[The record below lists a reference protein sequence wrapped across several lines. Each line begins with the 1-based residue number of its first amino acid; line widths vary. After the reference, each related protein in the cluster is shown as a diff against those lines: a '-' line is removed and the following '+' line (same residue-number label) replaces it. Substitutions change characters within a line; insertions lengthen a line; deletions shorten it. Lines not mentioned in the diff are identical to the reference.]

1 MTLRKMDDAP
11 RDGTP
16 ILVRYEWRACAVSER
31 EAGYAVVFWQRE
43 LKAWHVFTGAGD
55 FDSEMFWPTCVGW
68 MSLPSTD
75 LTAPCPVVEAR
86 IQGMR
91 EGFVIAMDASW
102 KGRGQERLDAAIA
115 ELREGK
121 R

>member
-1 MTLRKMDDAP
+1 MTWRTMESVP
-11 RDGTP
+11 RDGTRV
-16 ILVRYEWRACAVSER
+16 LVIATAPGPRVAIAHWD
-31 EAGYAVVFWQRE
+31 GYTWDDGRDNVKPTHWQ
-43 LKAWHVFTGAGD
+43 
-55 FDSEMFWPTCVGW
+55 P
-68 MSLPSTD
+68 LPSTD

-91 EGFVIAMDASW
+91 EGFHLAYDRTGTECIACGEDLEYDDACSA
-102 KGRGQERLDAAIA
+102 LDAAIA